1 MNLDGRS
8 EFSYNQDYR
17 TTELRDKAK
26 MKIKEKSFKDFG
38 HSIIKIIF
46 VIQGEWKTWTKE
58 RQIKHLQLYWKEGVG
73 E

>member
-46 VIQGEWKTWTKE
+46 VIQGE
-58 RQIKHLQLYWKEGVG
+58 
-73 E
+73 